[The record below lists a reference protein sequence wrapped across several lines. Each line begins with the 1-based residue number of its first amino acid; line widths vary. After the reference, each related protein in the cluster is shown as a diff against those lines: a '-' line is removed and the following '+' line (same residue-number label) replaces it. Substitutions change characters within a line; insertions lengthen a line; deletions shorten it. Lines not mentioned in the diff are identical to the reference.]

1 MPSGEASTLL
11 RELAAWFGGSM
22 MAGDELRW
30 REAMAQAYRTY
41 CRVAAAVFLLITV
54 YTMSSKLAQGRLAE
68 DWLHSV
74 LHLGSALAGA
84 VAGWDRRS
92 ALPATWFTWGIGLL
106 YGVLALYGWF
116 TAGFFLGT
124 PVAIP
129 LGPAENLFHL
139 ALAAPAL
146 TIMAVEVARSARAA
160 PPTERAP
167 S

>member
-30 REAMAQAYRTY
+30 REVMAQAYRTY

-106 YGVLALYGWF
+106 YGALGLYGWF
-116 TAGFFLGT
+116 TTGFFLNT
-124 PVAIP
+124 RAAIP
-129 LGPAENLFHL
+129 LGPADNLFHL

-146 TIMAVEVARSARAA
+146 AIAAVDRRRSVRAGRPA
-160 PPTERAP
+160 EWSPW
-167 S
+167 